1 MSNEENNIVEQPD
14 QVEQP
19 DAAPAVEEPAQV
31 EPQTPEPAQ
40 QDDTP
45 AEKVDPVE
53 QAMKD
58 LGIETEDRK
67 PEEKPAGDEPQTQAE
82 QKEQTPEAKPAEAA
96 EDDGKSKSDDD
107 LEAEM
112 VRGIRSERGRDRV
125 RKMLAERK
133 EARTQ
138 LQSVQRY
145 IVDAGLDA
153 EGFANLMSIAKLVS
167 SNDPAQRKAGLQA
180 LDDVRTELYKQA
192 GIEAPGVDL
201 LTDHADLKQKVADME
216 LTREDALAILR
227 GRQAEARQVEEV
239 RMRQEI
245 SAKQQELQSFGTKAM
260 QAFSE
265 RANDANFSEK
275 VEAIQKYFSVPGRLE
290 QFVKTHQPAQWESAL
305 LWMYDN
311 VHPAA
316 PAAAPARQTA
326 TPITT
331 QRARSTGARVPS
343 NLKANAEGIS
353 ALIDAMGL

>member
-1 MSNEENNIVEQPD
+1 MSNEENNEVIEQPA

-19 DAAPAVEEPAQV
+19 EAAPAVEEPQA
-31 EPQTPEPAQ
+31 EPQTPEPAP
-40 QDDTP
+40 QDDAP

-67 PEEKPAGDEPQTQAE
+67 PEEKPAGDEPQAKAE
-82 QKEQTPEAKPAEAA
+82 PKEQTPEAKPAEAA
-96 EDDGKSKSDDD
+96 EDDGKPKSDDD

-133 EARTQ
+133 EARSQ

-145 IVDAGLDA
+145 IADAGLDA

-167 SNDPAQRKAGLQA
+167 SNDPVQRKAGLQA
-180 LDDVRTELYKQA
+180 LDTVRTELYKQA

-201 LTDHADLKQKVADME
+201 LTDHADLKQKVDDME

-227 GRQAEARQVEEV
+227 GRQVEARQVEDA
-239 RMRQEI
+239 RMRAEI

>member
-1 MSNEENNIVEQPD
+1 MSNEENNIVEQPA

-19 DAAPAVEEPAQV
+19 EAAPAVEEPAQV
-31 EPQTPEPAQ
+31 EPQTTEPAQ
-40 QDDTP
+40 QDDAP

-58 LGIETEDRK
+58 LGIETEDRNA
-67 PEEKPAGDEPQTQAE
+67 EAKPAGDELQAQAE
-82 QKEQTPEAKPAEAA
+82 QQAQTPEAKPAEA
-96 EDDGKSKSDDD
+96 DDKQKSDDD

-133 EARTQ
+133 EARNQ

-145 IVDAGLDA
+145 IADAGLDA

-167 SNDPAQRKAGLQA
+167 SNDPAERKAGLNA
-180 LDDVRTELYKQA
+180 LDTVRTELYKQA

-201 LTDHADLKQKVADME
+201 LTDHADLKQKVDDME

-227 GRQAEARQVEEV
+227 GRQVEARQVEDA
-239 RMRQEI
+239 RMRAEI

-265 RANDANFSEK
+265 RASDSNFSAK
-275 VEAIQKYFSVPGRLE
+275 VDAIQKYFAAPGRIE

-305 LWMYDN
+305 IWMYDN
-311 VHPAA
+311 IQAA
-316 PAAAPARQTA
+316 PAAAPARQSA

>member
-1 MSNEENNIVEQPD
+1 MSDEENDVIEQPA
-14 QVEQP
+14 QVEQTE
-19 DAAPAVEEPAQV
+19 AAPVVEEPQA
-31 EPQTPEPAQ
+31 EPQTPEPAPQ
-40 QDDTP
+40 GDAP

-67 PEEKPAGDEPQTQAE
+67 AEEKPAGDEPQAQAE
-82 QKEQTPEAKPAEAA
+82 QKEQTPEAKPAEAV
-96 EDDGKSKSDDD
+96 EDDNKPKSDDD

-133 EARTQ
+133 EARNQ

-145 IVDAGLDA
+145 IADAGLDA

-180 LDDVRTELYKQA
+180 LDTVRTELYKQA

-201 LTDHADLKQKVADME
+201 LTDHADLKQKVDDME

-227 GRQAEARQVEEV
+227 GRQVEARQVEDA
-239 RMRQEI
+239 RMRAEI

-265 RANDANFSEK
+265 RASDSNFSAK
-275 VEAIQKYFSVPGRLE
+275 VDAIQKYFAAPGRLE

-311 VHPAA
+311 IQAA
-316 PAAAPARQTA
+316 PAAAPARQSA